1 MQLSSTV
8 AVGMVEHLRVQ
19 GSNSKLT
26 NRSSTTHF
34 NSALE
39 FGVLT
44 QYRFKGGGPGAVVN
58 VGASRQ
64 LRIWASR
71 VTRERPQRKVAASA
85 SPHDLEDGGSSSL
98 QPP

>member
-26 NRSSTTHF
+26 NRSSTMHF

-39 FGVLT
+39 FEVLT
-44 QYRFKGGGPGAVVN
+44 QYRFKGAVVN

-71 VTRERPQRKVAASA
+71 VTRERPQRKVAASP
-85 SPHDLEDGGSSSL
+85 SPHDLEVGGSSSL

>member
-19 GSNSKLT
+19 GRNSKLT

-34 NSALE
+34 NAALE
-39 FGVLT
+39 IGVLT
-44 QYRFKGGGPGAVVN
+44 QYRFKGAVVN
-58 VGASRQ
+58 VGVSTQ

-71 VTRERPQRKVAASA
+71 VTRERSQRKVAASP
-85 SPHDLEDGGSSSL
+85 SPHDLEVGGSSSL

>member
-19 GSNSKLT
+19 GRNSKLT
-26 NRSSTTHF
+26 NRSSTMHF

-44 QYRFKGGGPGAVVN
+44 QYRFKGAVVN

-71 VTRERPQRKVAASA
+71 VTRERPQRKVAASP
-85 SPHDLEDGGSSSL
+85 SPHDLEVGGSSSL